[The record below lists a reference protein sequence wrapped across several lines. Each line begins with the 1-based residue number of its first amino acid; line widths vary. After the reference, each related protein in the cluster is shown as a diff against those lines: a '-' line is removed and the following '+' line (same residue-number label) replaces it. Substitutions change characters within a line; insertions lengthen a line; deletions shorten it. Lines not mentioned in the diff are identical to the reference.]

1 MTQKKQA
8 PRLIEVV
15 EQVHK
20 PQQRATWTDVLPEA
34 ARQELLETRRK
45 HQAGEL
51 NVPKKTLAKSI
62 VKWSVEIGCPIQ
74 ASEVTIAAWLRQT
87 D

>member
-1 MTQKKQA
+1 MAQKKQS

-20 PQQRATWTDVLPEA
+20 PHQRATWTDALPED
-34 ARQELLETRRK
+34 ARQEVLEIRRK
-45 HQAGEL
+45 HLAGEL

-62 VKWSVEIGCPIQ
+62 VKWSVEIGCPIT
-74 ASEVTIAAWLRQT
+74 AADVTIAAWLRQT